1 MVGVAGFELAT
12 PCTPC
17 KCATRLRYTPTSLA
31 LYPAG
36 SARPLWMRVQR
47 AKDSVRR
54 RKKVANLEEFAPNE
68 RKLLR
73 NDVAFG
79 RRGAVLEVGKA
90 AVFHLDHFD
99 AFEHHFAGAALVAL
113 DLHDFLQL
121 VARAADGEALVVEQ
135 VADAADH
142 EHLVV
147 LVVAPVAAA
156 LHRTQL
162 RELLLPIP

>member
-1 MVGVAGFELAT
+1 MVGVAGFELAP

-54 RKKVANLEEFAPNE
+54 RKKVANLDEFAPNE

-79 RRGAVLEVGKA
+79 RRRADPEDGKTTDN
-90 AVFHLDHFD
+90 HHDHFD
-99 AFEHHFAGAALVAL
+99 A
-113 DLHDFLQL
+113 
-121 VARAADGEALVVEQ
+121 
-135 VADAADH
+135 
-142 EHLVV
+142 
-147 LVVAPVAAA
+147 
-156 LHRTQL
+156 
-162 RELLLPIP
+162 